1 MANADTDRT
10 GTFGRQLQNFINN
23 KLPYAGSGDVIDN
36 VGEINPKFKDFFD
49 LGSRREEL
57 LKRHSV
63 AIQTDPN
70 SPTGSIAI
78 DKNYHAFMYA
88 NVDHDKS
95 KRLRD
100 YRVMGQF
107 AEVADALDEI
117 CDECIVKDDNEKVLH
132 LMQKD
137 KELDNNLFAK
147 LQDEFDKF
155 VQYYQIDKYGWEYFR
170 QLLVDGEI
178 YFEHIIHAKH
188 KDKGILGVISIPSES
203 MDPIYDNV
211 QNMQIK
217 GFLLRKVVDKGAKGY
232 SKPGQSSAPKDVKHI
247 PFDHNQI
254 TYVHSGI
261 WNESKTLRL
270 PFIENARRAYRQLS
284 LIEDAIIVYRLVRAP
299 ERLVF
304 NVDVGNMAPP
314 KAEAYLK
321 KLMQN
326 YWSRKTYDS
335 GQGKS
340 VQAFNPQSMLDSFWF
355 AKRQGSEGTSVTQLA
370 GGANLGE
377 LSDLMYFKEKLYRSL
392 KVPVSRLNP
401 ESQADAQGNVIL
413 REELKFAKFV
423 IRLQQAMASGLKD
436 AFVSHLRLRGIWD
449 KHNIRESDL
458 DVRFTE
464 PTNFH
469 ELRQQQV
476 HELKFNNYQSMAN
489 MELISDTYAKK
500 KYLGWSDQMILSNR
514 EFLRKDAAL
523 TWELSQIQ
531 AAGPEWKEQLT
542 AGAEAGG
549 DIPGAGAG
557 GAPLGGGAP
566 PAFGPGPTDTGAAP
580 AADAGDAGTEG
591 GATAPAPTETPGGG
605 EGSALPT

>member
-1 MANADTDRT
+1 MANADTDRS

-36 VGEINPKFKDFFD
+36 VGEINPKFKDFFE

-57 LKRHSV
+57 LKKHSV

-117 CDECIVKDDNEKVLH
+117 CDECIVKDDNEKIVH
-132 LMQKD
+132 LQQKD
-137 KELDNNLFAK
+137 KELDTNLFAK
-147 LQDEFDKF
+147 IQDEFDKF
-155 VQYYQIDKYGWEYFR
+155 VDYYQIDKYGWEYFR

-188 KDKGILGVISIPSES
+188 KDKGILGVISIPSEL

-217 GFLLRKVVDKGAKGY
+217 GFLLRKVVEKGAKGY
-232 SKPGQSSAPKDVKHI
+232 SKPGQSSSPKDVKHI

-423 IRLQQAMASGLKD
+423 IRLQQAMANGLKD

-449 KHNIRESDL
+449 KHNIRTSDI
-458 DVRFTE
+458 DVKFTE

-549 DIPGAGAG
+549 DIPGAGG
-557 GAPLGGGAP
+557 GGVPLGGGAP
-566 PAFGPGPTDTGAAP
+566 SAFGPGPTDTGAAP
-580 AADAGDAGTEG
+580 AADTGEAGAEG
-591 GATAPAPTETPGGG
+591 GATAPAPAETPGGG

>member
-1 MANADTDRT
+1 
-10 GTFGRQLQNFINN
+10 
-23 KLPYAGSGDVIDN
+23 
-36 VGEINPKFKDFFD
+36 
-49 LGSRREEL
+49 
-57 LKRHSV
+57 
-63 AIQTDPN
+63 
-70 SPTGSIAI
+70 
-78 DKNYHAFMYA
+78 
-88 NVDHDKS
+88 
-95 KRLRD
+95 
-100 YRVMGQF
+100 
-107 AEVADALDEI
+107 
-117 CDECIVKDDNEKVLH
+117 
-132 LMQKD
+132 
-137 KELDNNLFAK
+137 
-147 LQDEFDKF
+147 
-155 VQYYQIDKYGWEYFR
+155 
-170 QLLVDGEI
+170 
-178 YFEHIIHAKH
+178 
-188 KDKGILGVISIPSES
+188 
-203 MDPIYDNV
+203 
-211 QNMQIK
+211 
-217 GFLLRKVVDKGAKGY
+217 
-232 SKPGQSSAPKDVKHI
+232 
-247 PFDHNQI
+247 
-254 TYVHSGI
+254 
-261 WNESKTLRL
+261 
-270 PFIENARRAYRQLS
+270 
-284 LIEDAIIVYRLVRAP
+284 
-299 ERLVF
+299 
-304 NVDVGNMAPP
+304 
-314 KAEAYLK
+314 
-321 KLMQN
+321 MQN

-423 IRLQQAMASGLKD
+423 IRLQQAMANGLKD

-449 KHNIRESDL
+449 KHNIRTSDI
-458 DVRFTE
+458 DVKFTE

-531 AAGPEWKEQLT
+531 AAGPAWKEQLT
-542 AGAEAGG
+542 AGAETGG
-549 DIPGAGAG
+549 DIPGAGGG

-580 AADAGDAGTEG
+580 AADTGEAGAEG
-591 GATAPAPTETPGGG
+591 GATAPAPAETPGGG

>member
-1 MANADTDRT
+1 MANAGTDRE
-10 GTFGRQLQNFINN
+10 GTFGRALQNFITS
-23 KLPYAGSGDVIDN
+23 KLPYGKPHDMIDN
-36 VGEINPKFKDFFD
+36 VAEINPKFKDFFE

-57 LKRHSV
+57 LRKHS
-63 AIQTDPN
+63 ISINDPSN
-70 SPTGSIAI
+70 QNHPLGSVAI

-117 CDECIVKDDNEKVLH
+117 CDECIVKDDNDKFIHLH
-132 LMQKD
+132 QTD
-137 KELDNNLFAK
+137 KELDTSILSK
-147 LQDEFDKF
+147 IQGEFDKF
-155 VQYYQIDKYGWEYFR
+155 VSYYQLDKYGWEYFR
-170 QLLVDGEI
+170 HLLVDGEI

-188 KDKGILGVISIPSES
+188 KDKGILGIVNIPSEL

-217 GFLLRKVVDKGAKGY
+217 GFLLRKPVEKGANKYG
-232 SKPGQSSAPKDVKHI
+232 KPGQSSGPKDIHHI
-247 PFDHNQI
+247 PFDSNQI
-254 TYVHSGI
+254 TYIHSGI
-261 WNESKTLRL
+261 WNETKTLRL
-270 PFIENARRAYRQLS
+270 PFIENARRSYRQLS

-392 KVPVSRLNP
+392 KVPISRLNS
-401 ESQADAQGNVIL
+401 ESQADAQGNTIL
-413 REELKFAKFV
+413 REELKFAKFI
-423 IRLQQAMASGLKD
+423 IRLQQAMATGLKN
-436 AFVSHLRLRGIWD
+436 AFISHLRLRGMWN
-449 KHNIRESDL
+449 KHNIKETDF
-458 DVRFTE
+458 DIKFTE

-469 ELRQQQV
+469 ELRQQQI

-500 KYLGWSDQMILSNR
+500 KYLGWTDQQILSNR

-523 TWELSQIQ
+523 SWELQQITAGGPGWREQ
-531 AAGPEWKEQLT
+531 QEAEADAVAAGAAPV
-542 AGAEAGG
+542 AGT
-549 DIPGAGAG
+549 PGAA
-557 GAPLGGGAP
+557 GGAP
-566 PAFGPGPTDTGAAP
+566 PAFGPGPTADTPP
-580 AADAGDAGTEG
+580 AGGDEEQADA
-591 GATAPAPTETPGGG
+591 APAPTDVSGPENT
-605 EGSALPT
+605 ALPT

>member
-1 MANADTDRT
+1 MANADTDRS
-10 GTFGRQLQNFINN
+10 GTFGRQLQNFISS

-49 LGSRREEL
+49 LGTRREEL
-57 LKRHSV
+57 LKKHSV
-63 AIQTDPN
+63 AIQPDPN
-70 SPTGSIAI
+70 SPAGSIAI

-117 CDECIVKDDNEKVLH
+117 CDECIVRDDNDNIIH
-132 LMQKD
+132 LQQKD
-137 KELDNNLFAK
+137 KSLEGSLLAK
-147 LQDEFDKF
+147 VEDEFDKF
-155 VQYYQIDKYGWEYFR
+155 IQYYEIDKYGWEYFR

-217 GFLLRKVVDKGAKGY
+217 GFLLRKIVEKGANSYG
-232 SKPGQSSAPKDVKHI
+232 KPGQSSSPKDVRHI

-304 NVDVGNMAPP
+304 NVDVGNMSPP

-355 AKRQGSEGTSVTQLA
+355 AKRQGSEGTNVTQLA

-392 KVPVSRLNP
+392 KVPISRLNA

-423 IRLQQAMASGLKD
+423 IRLQQSMAKGIKD
-436 AFVSHLRLRGIWD
+436 AFVSHLRLRKIWD
-449 KHNIRESDL
+449 KHNLRESDF
-458 DVRFTE
+458 DIKFTE

-476 HELKFNNYQSMAN
+476 HELKFNNYQSMSN

-500 KYLGWSDQMILSNR
+500 KYLGWSDQQVMSNR

-523 TWELSQIQ
+523 SWELAQIQ
-531 AAGPEWKEQLT
+531 AMGPEWKEQIT
-542 AGAEAGG
+542 GGAEAGG
-549 DIPGAGAG
+549 DVPGAG
-557 GAPLGGGAP
+557 GAGLPAGGGGAP

-580 AADAGDAGTEG
+580 AGGEAGGEAETP
-591 GATAPAPTETPGGG
+591 AAAPAETPGG

>member
-1 MANADTDRT
+1 MANSGTDRE
-10 GTFGRQLQNFINN
+10 GTFGRTLQNFITS
-23 KLPYAGSGDVIDN
+23 KLPYGKPHDVIDN
-36 VGEINPKFKDFFD
+36 VGAINPKFKDFFE

-57 LKRHSV
+57 LRKHSISINDPSNV
-63 AIQTDPN
+63 AQ
-70 SPTGSIAI
+70 GGVAI

-117 CDECIVKDDNEKVLH
+117 CDECVVRDDNGKFIH
-132 LMQKD
+132 LNQTD
-137 KELDNNLFAK
+137 KELDTAVLTK
-147 LQDEFDKF
+147 MQDEFDKF
-155 VQYYQIDKYGWEYFR
+155 VNYYQIDKYGWEYFR
-170 QLLVDGEI
+170 HLLVDGEV
-178 YFEHIIHAKH
+178 YFEHIIHSKH
-188 KDKGILGVISIPSES
+188 KDKGILGIVNIPAEL

-217 GFLLRKVVDKGAKGY
+217 GFLLRKPVEKGANKYG
-232 SKPGQSSAPKDVKHI
+232 KPGQSSGPKDIHHI
-247 PFDHNQI
+247 PFDSNQI
-254 TYVHSGI
+254 TYIHSGI
-261 WNESKTLRL
+261 WNETKTLRL

-355 AKRQGSEGTSVTQLA
+355 AKRAGSDGTDVRQLQ

-377 LSDLMYFKEKLYRSL
+377 LSDLLYFKEKLYRSL
-392 KVPVSRLNP
+392 KVPISRLNAD
-401 ESQADAQGNVIL
+401 SQADAQGNTIL

-423 IRLQQAMASGLKD
+423 MRLQQALATGLKN
-436 AFVSHLRLRGIWD
+436 AFISHLRLRGIWD
-449 KHNIRESDL
+449 KHNVKETDFDIKL
-458 DVRFTE
+458 TE
-464 PTNFH
+464 PSNFH
-469 ELRQQQV
+469 ELRQQQI

-500 KYLGWSDQMILSNR
+500 KYLGWSDKQVLSNR

-523 TWELSQIQ
+523 AWELQQI
-531 AAGPEWKEQLT
+531 AGAGPGWKEQQT
-542 AGAEAGG
+542 AEADAIAGA
-549 DIPGAGAG
+549 PPT
-557 GAPLGGGAP
+557 GAPGGGAP
-566 PAFGPGPTDTGAAP
+566 PAFGPGPTGGTPPPPGDVGEGDTDVP
-580 AADAGDAGTEG
+580 
-591 GATAPAPTETPGGG
+591 APAPTDVSGPED
-605 EGSALPT
+605 SALPT

>member
-36 VGEINPKFKDFFD
+36 VGEINPKFKDFFE

-70 SPTGSIAI
+70 SPTGAIAI

-117 CDECIVKDDNEKVLH
+117 CDECIVKDDNEKIIH
-132 LMQKD
+132 LLQKD
-137 KELDNNLFAK
+137 KEIDSNLFAK
-147 LQDEFDKF
+147 IQDEFDKF
-155 VQYYQIDKYGWEYFR
+155 VQYYEIDKYGWEYFR

-232 SKPGQSSAPKDVKHI
+232 GKPGQSSAPKDVKHI
-247 PFDHNQI
+247 PFDHNQV

-423 IRLQQAMASGLKD
+423 IRLQQSMASGLKD

-449 KHNIRESDL
+449 KHNIRESDI
-458 DVRFTE
+458 DVKFTE

-523 TWELSQIQ
+523 AWELSQIQ

-542 AGAEAGG
+542 GGAEAVG
-549 DIPGAGAG
+549 DIPGAGGG

-566 PAFGPGPTDTGAAP
+566 PAFGPGPTDTGAEP
-580 AADAGDAGTEG
+580 AAAAGEAGAEG
-591 GATAPAPTETPGGG
+591 GAAAPAPTETPGAG